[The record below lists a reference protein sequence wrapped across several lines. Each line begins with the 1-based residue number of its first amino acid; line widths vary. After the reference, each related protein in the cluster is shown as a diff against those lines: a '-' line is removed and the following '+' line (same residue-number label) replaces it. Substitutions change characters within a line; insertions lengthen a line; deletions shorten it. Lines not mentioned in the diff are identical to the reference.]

1 MKLELSDIKRQLRSF
16 CRRNRTA
23 LRYTYVKNYTA
34 EDISEML
41 IDRIGAEE
49 VERILVDIDIINE
62 RGGDTVKYFMLIL
75 EGLRAA

>member
-1 MKLELSDIKRQLRSF
+1 
-16 CRRNRTA
+16 
-23 LRYTYVKNYTA
+23 
-34 EDISEML
+34 ML
-41 IDRIGAEE
+41 VDRIGAEE